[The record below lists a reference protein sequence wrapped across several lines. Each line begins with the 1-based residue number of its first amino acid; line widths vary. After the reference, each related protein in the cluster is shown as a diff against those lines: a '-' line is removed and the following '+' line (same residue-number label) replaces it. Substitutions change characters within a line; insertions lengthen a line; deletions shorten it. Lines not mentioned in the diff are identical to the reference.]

1 MSDSQGV
8 PCTHCGRLFKNV
20 RSLQSHV
27 SKNHRDEKRTRQ
39 QQQAPTVTAA
49 PPRPAPS
56 AATAEGA
63 WAGAR
68 FGGETIEPVLQ
79 KLTNAQLRA
88 LLLYPED
95 AMCTDLPNLVW
106 FNLDHPENHTVGME
120 GGGIVI
126 RAPRGTTGRW
136 RPEEATAVLRASYFH
151 FKKVM
156 DLCRGT
162 VYRTLTP
169 VQQGL
174 LNEYARAMEEAREIP
189 VSPYCPYH
197 PLVEGGIISPS
208 RMALEVARTV
218 RENCALPKEDW
229 VRTVDYAGSC
239 LDCGP

>member
-1 MSDSQGV
+1 M
-8 PCTHCGRLFKNV
+8 NV
-20 RSLQSHV
+20 RSLLSHV
-27 SKNHRDEKRTRQ
+27 SKYHRDEKR
-39 QQQAPTVTAA
+39 AEAAA
-49 PPRPAPS
+49 PARPAAAPSRPAP
-56 AATAEGA
+56 AAAAVTEGA
-63 WAGAR
+63 WAGSR
-68 FGGETIEPVLQ
+68 FGSETIEPILQ

-95 AMCTDLPNLVW
+95 AICTDLPNLVW
-106 FNLDHPENHTVGME
+106 FNLDHPENQTVSME
-120 GGGIVI
+120 GGGIVV

-136 RPEEATAVLRASYFH
+136 RPEEATAVLRASFFH

-156 DLCRGT
+156 DMCRGT

-174 LNEYARAMEEAREIP
+174 LNEYARALEEAREIP

-208 RMALEVARTV
+208 RMAQEVARTV

-229 VRTVDYAGSC
+229 VRTVVYANSC